1 MNESLKDFIF
11 AALFTAFIAVS
22 AMITV
27 PLGPIPFTLQ
37 TFAITLVMFI
47 AKPKVAL
54 LSMVIYILLGAI
66 GAPIFSSMKG
76 GIGVLMGPTGGFL
89 IGYLLGIFPV
99 GLAMQKLNEKSSST
113 GTKIAVTIVSGIV
126 LTLIAYV
133 IGTVQFMVV
142 MNQTLAVAL
151 AACVIPFMLIDLA
164 KIIVAWILLA
174 LVKKHLN

>member
-1 MNESLKDFIF
+1 MNENLKDFIF

-89 IGYLLGIFPV
+89 IGYLLGIFPI
-99 GLAMQKLNEKSSST
+99 GIGMQKLN
-113 GTKIAVTIVSGIV
+113 
-126 LTLIAYV
+126 
-133 IGTVQFMVV
+133 
-142 MNQTLAVAL
+142 
-151 AACVIPFMLIDLA
+151 
-164 KIIVAWILLA
+164 
-174 LVKKHLN
+174 

>member
-1 MNESLKDFIF
+1 
-11 AALFTAFIAVS
+11 
-22 AMITV
+22 
-27 PLGPIPFTLQ
+27 
-37 TFAITLVMFI
+37 
-47 AKPKVAL
+47 
-54 LSMVIYILLGAI
+54 
-66 GAPIFSSMKG
+66 MKG

-99 GLAMQKLNEKSSST
+99 GLAMQKFNEESSST

-164 KIIVAWILLA
+164 KIIVAWILSA

>member
-99 GLAMQKLNEKSSST
+99 GFAMQKFNEKPSST

-164 KIIVAWILLA
+164 KIIVAWILSA